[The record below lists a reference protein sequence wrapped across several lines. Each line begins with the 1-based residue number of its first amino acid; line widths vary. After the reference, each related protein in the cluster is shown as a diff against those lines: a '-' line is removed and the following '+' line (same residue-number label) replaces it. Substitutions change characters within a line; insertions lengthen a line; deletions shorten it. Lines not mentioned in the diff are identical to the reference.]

1 MKHAKNNNKFE
12 VNSKHK
18 KQTTISTI
26 MYYPHKKTRALHCNQ
41 ILTIF
46 ISIPDKHAKHQQNGT
61 FHKKH
66 LTEHGKIIKKPENSG
81 K

>member
-26 MYYPHKKTRALHCNQ
+26 MYYPHKKTRVLHCNQ
-41 ILTIF
+41 ILTILTF
-46 ISIPDKHAKHQQNGT
+46 MPDKHAKYQ
-61 FHKKH
+61 
-66 LTEHGKIIKKPENSG
+66 
-81 K
+81 